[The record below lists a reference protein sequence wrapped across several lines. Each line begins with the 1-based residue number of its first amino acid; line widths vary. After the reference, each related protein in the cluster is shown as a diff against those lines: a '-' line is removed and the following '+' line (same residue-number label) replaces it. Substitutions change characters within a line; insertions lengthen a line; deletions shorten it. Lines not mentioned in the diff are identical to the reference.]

1 MASLAS
7 LIPLVLFLL
16 VALAASIVV
25 RRRADA
31 AGGGFVNSYFI
42 GNRALGGFVL
52 AMTTIAT
59 YGSVSSF
66 VGGPGQAW
74 QIGFGWVYMAV
85 MQVTALVLLYGI
97 FGKKMAL
104 ISRKLDAVT
113 VVDVVRARYG
123 SNALANV
130 SALVIVL
137 FFAATM
143 VAQFVGGAKLFEAVT
158 GYSYLVGL
166 ALFGV
171 AVVLFTTIGG
181 FRGVAVTDA
190 LCGIMMLVGIVVL
203 AGGILTAGGGYEAIM
218 TSIKET
224 SPEMLEP
231 FAGGAMPPS
240 LYFTQ
245 WLLVGV
251 FTDDLMKVEDI
262 KNGYCTQFLI
272 NKYEGAS
279 AAKMRAFAE
288 SNGDSVVCIEDDDVI
303 NLHVHT
309 ADPGK
314 ILSEAIKYGYLT
326 NFKIENMHE
335 QFLAR
340 QKQGKSLE
348 KQASAEKAPAQAS
361 EFVYAAVDP
370 SRDYGFVAVAAGEGL
385 KAVFTDLAADAV
397 VSGGQTMNPATEDIL
412 AAIQSVPAKTVFV
425 LPNNKNIIMAA
436 EQAQKLADRQV
447 IVLPTR
453 TVPMG
458 ITALLNFDPS
468 ANAETNTIN
477 MMAAADKV
485 STGLITYAAR
495 DSEFDGKRIR
505 KGEIM
510 ALENGKIVATS
521 TDLTKATYRLAR
533 SMCKKDSS
541 FVTIISGC
549 DVSDEEAEKLTE
561 IVKAKCPNHV
571 EVSHIRGGQPVYY
584 YMISVE

>member
-1 MASLAS
+1 MASFAS
-7 LIPLVLFLL
+7 LIPLILFLL

-31 AGGGFVNSYFI
+31 AGGGIINSYFI

-85 MQVTALVLLYGI
+85 VQVTALVLLYGI

-113 VVDVVRARYG
+113 VVDVIRARYG
-123 SNALANV
+123 SNALANL

-171 AVVLFTTIGG
+171 AVILFTTIGG

-251 FTDDLMKVEDI
+251 FTFVLP
-262 KNGYCTQFLI
+262 Q
-272 NKYEGAS
+272 
-279 AAKMRAFAE
+279 
-288 SNGDSVVCIEDDDVI
+288 SVVRTMGYKDV
-303 NLHVHT
+303 
-309 ADPGK
+309 
-314 ILSEAIKYGYLT
+314 
-326 NFKIENMHE
+326 
-335 QFLAR
+335 
-340 QKQGKSLE
+340 KSLHR
-348 KQASAEKAPAQAS
+348 AMIWGTVIIGAMMIGVTSLG
-361 EFVYAAVDP
+361 VLT
-370 SRDYGFVAVAAGEGL
+370 AGVLTE
-385 KAVFTDLAADAV
+385 DLAAYGGSVDNIIPTVITASLPPALAGIAIIGPGAASISTVSSLLISSSSAIIKDVYLHWCDDRGHMPSQRSVALSSQAV
-397 VSGGQTMNPATEDIL
+397 TL
-412 AAIQSVPAKTVFV
+412 AVGLLVFV
-425 LPNNKNIIMAA
+425 LSIVPP
-436 EQAQKLADRQV
+436 DV
-447 IVLPTR
+447 IWK
-453 TVPMG
+453 
-458 ITALLNFDPS
+458 
-468 ANAETNTIN
+468 IN
-477 MMAAADKV
+477 MFAFGGLETAFCWVFVMGLFWKKAHVWGALASMVGGVAAYCITMAMGFKLFDLHQIVIGASLSLVLMLVFSWLGTWRDKRRGV
-485 STGLITYAAR
+485 V
-495 DSEFDGKRIR
+495 DQPDGVFF
-505 KGEIM
+505 
-510 ALENGKIVATS
+510 VA
-521 TDLTKATYRLAR
+521 
-533 SMCKKDSS
+533 
-541 FVTIISGC
+541 
-549 DVSDEEAEKLTE
+549 
-561 IVKAKCPNHV
+561 
-571 EVSHIRGGQPVYY
+571 
-584 YMISVE
+584 

>member
-1 MASLAS
+1 MQPLPAQRTLKGRRPAVASLAS

-85 MQVTALVLLYGI
+85 VQVTALVLLYGI

-113 VVDVVRARYG
+113 VVDVIRARYG
-123 SNALANV
+123 SNALANL

-171 AVVLFTTIGG
+171 AVILFTTIGG
-181 FRGVAVTDA
+181 FRGVAVTDT

-203 AGGILTAGGGYEAIM
+203 AGGILTAGGGYEALM

-251 FTDDLMKVEDI
+251 FTFVLP
-262 KNGYCTQFLI
+262 Q
-272 NKYEGAS
+272 
-279 AAKMRAFAE
+279 
-288 SNGDSVVCIEDDDVI
+288 SVVRTMGYKDV
-303 NLHVHT
+303 
-309 ADPGK
+309 
-314 ILSEAIKYGYLT
+314 
-326 NFKIENMHE
+326 
-335 QFLAR
+335 
-340 QKQGKSLE
+340 KSLHR
-348 KQASAEKAPAQAS
+348 AMIWGTVIIGAMMIGVTSLG
-361 EFVYAAVDP
+361 VLT
-370 SRDYGFVAVAAGEGL
+370 AGVLTE
-385 KAVFTDLAADAV
+385 DLAAY
-397 VSGGQTMNPATEDIL
+397 GG
-412 AAIQSVPAKTVFV
+412 SVD
-425 LPNNKNIIMAA
+425 NII
-436 EQAQKLADRQV
+436 
-447 IVLPTR
+447 PT
-453 TVPMG
+453 V
-458 ITALLNFDPS
+458 ITASLPPALAGIAIIRTCGRVHFHGVIAAHLVVLGHHQGRLS
-468 ANAETNTIN
+468 ALVRRPRAHALPALRRPFQPGGDAGGGPARVRALHR
-477 MMAAADKV
+477 AAGCHLEDQHVRFRRSGDGV
-485 STGLITYAAR
+485 SVRACLR
-495 DSEFDGKRIR
+495 VV
-505 KGEIM
+505 
-510 ALENGKIVATS
+510 LEAGQRHGRSA
-521 TDLTKATYRLAR
+521 LAR
-533 SMCKKDSS
+533 RRH
-541 FVTIISGC
+541 VGLLRRHGRGLQSGRFAP
-549 DVSDEEAEKLTE
+549 DR
-561 IVKAKCPNHV
+561 HR
-571 EVSHIRGGQPVYY
+571 RGGGRRPHGGGNARWQAERRRPHGRLLPDGLEPR
-584 YMISVE
+584 SVNTARPDPFRDPGALLL

>member
-1 MASLAS
+1 MITGQTLRDAILSGANNIANQRVRVDELNVFPVPDGDTGTNMSMTIGAARGELEALPDTCTVAEASKTAASAMLRGARGNSGVITSLLFRGFSKALKGKDEASAEDLANALKMGVEAAYKAVMKPTEGTILTVS
-7 LIPLVLFLL
+7 R
-16 VALAASIVV
+16 LAAEKAAECTEMEIP
-25 RRRADA
+25 AMWDATLA
-31 AGGGFVNSYFI
+31 AGQAALEDTPNLLPVLKKAGVVDAGGQGIMFI
-42 GNRALGGFVL
+42 FEGMKQVFDGGEIV
-52 AMTTIAT
+52 AGAEVAAKPK
-59 YGSVSSF
+59 VSSE
-66 VGGPGQAW
+66 A
-74 QIGFGWVYMAV
+74 A
-85 MQVTALVLLYGI
+85 
-97 FGKKMAL
+97 GK
-104 ISRKLDAVT
+104 
-113 VVDVVRARYG
+113 
-123 SNALANV
+123 
-130 SALVIVL
+130 
-137 FFAATM
+137 
-143 VAQFVGGAKLFEAVT
+143 
-158 GYSYLVGL
+158 
-166 ALFGV
+166 
-171 AVVLFTTIGG
+171 
-181 FRGVAVTDA
+181 
-190 LCGIMMLVGIVVL
+190 
-203 AGGILTAGGGYEAIM
+203 
-218 TSIKET
+218 
-224 SPEMLEP
+224 
-231 FAGGAMPPS
+231 
-240 LYFTQ
+240 
-245 WLLVGV
+245 GV